1 MNWLAG
7 SKPYYVAAAMVVL
20 AGLHAQGYLND
31 STYQTLQGLL
41 TGGGLAFL
49 RMGIKKVQAP

>member
-1 MNWLAG
+1 MVG
-7 SKPYYVAAAMVVL
+7 AAMVLL

-31 STYQTLQGLL
+31 STYQSLQGLL

-49 RMGIKKVQAP
+49 RMGMKTGA